1 MNDTE
6 LITDSS
12 VVCFQGAQT
21 VLCCPPRATGRA
33 ESKSRHSVEQKRSG
47 MSTVTRLE
55 PWRARGGCILLPP
68 PGHPPLC
75 SAPPRR
81 WLFSYHLDCA
91 PVPKGLPPAPVFYS
105 LLERSISSLTFH
117 VKLFLT
123 VPTSVHSSALK
134 LVQHQVSKPSNR
146 PCYNFFC
153 CLLYYVARAC
163 DLTLQ
168 HVLEASVMPEIK
180 FTATACDTI

>member
-1 MNDTE
+1 MHR
-6 LITDSS
+6 LFY
-12 VVCFQGAQT
+12 VA
-21 VLCCPPRATGRA
+21 LPRATGRA
-33 ESKSRHSVEQKRSG
+33 ESKSRHSMEQKRSG

-68 PGHPPLC
+68 PQVILH
-75 SAPPRR
+75 
-81 WLFSYHLDCA
+81 CA
-91 PVPKGLPPAPVFYS
+91 PHHLGGGFFPTIWIVLLSQRVSPQPVFYS

-180 FTATACDTI
+180 FTATACDMI